1 LRPSSPKAAGGLEG
15 KTMVH
20 LRYALLLALTLTLS
34 LAGCPEDGDDDDDV
48 IGDDDD
54 ATADDDDATADDD
67 DTVALEQLD
76 PQRIFDDVAY
86 LASDELGGRAPGT
99 EGNEAALQYVESVFE
114 EYGLEPMGDEGG
126 YRQGFTLE
134 QWQQLAPSVLIL
146 GGTELTEGSDFVVF
160 SNSGSGDVTA
170 EMVFVG
176 YGLTV
181 PAFDPAAY
189 PDCPFA
195 ADGYDD
201 YADVDV
207 TGKIA
212 LLMRHGPH
220 DDEAYADECPGN
232 EASVSPGDA
241 WTFGY
246 KAANASLHGAAA
258 VILVG
263 DYNHGASP
271 VEGYI
276 GGDYFVAQM
285 PMMSPRRTL
294 VEEQVAELEAWYDQ
308 IEATDQPYSQATG
321 ATATVTLEAELVEVH
336 TANVHGVIPG
346 TDPALADEV
355 VIYGAHIDHVGTDAE
370 GTVYNG
376 ADDNASGSAVM
387 LEMARMMA
395 AGGVEPARTVLF
407 SAYNAEEL
415 GLIGSCHYV
424 DEPIYPLED
433 TVAMLSIDM
442 VGAGDAS
449 GLIFFGGTYEPHSW
463 LSDLAAAATD
473 AAGLDL
479 VIAPMDPSYNSDHG
493 CFAFAGI
500 PAMLA
505 LTLGPH
511 GYYHTPEDTIENILE
526 EDLGAAAA
534 ILWETLKPLATGTE
548 DQFDATRIDS
558 GGEVPGALAPA
569 ALDRHR

>member
-1 LRPSSPKAAGGLEG
+1 
-15 KTMVH
+15 MVH
-20 LRYALLLALTLTLS
+20 LRYALLLTLTLG
-34 LAGCPEDGDDDDDV
+34 LALTGCPEDVPADDDDDDAADDDDV
-48 IGDDDD
+48 TSDDDD
-54 ATADDDDATADDD
+54 ATSDDDDDSAP
-67 DTVALEQLD
+67 VEELD

-86 LASDELGGRAPGT
+86 LASDEMGGRSPGT
-99 EGNEAALQYVESVFE
+99 DGNEAALEYVESVFE
-114 EYGLEPMGDEGG
+114 EYGLVPVGDEGG
-126 YRQGFTLE
+126 YRQEFSFE
-134 QWQQLAPSVLIL
+134 QWQQLAPAELVL
-146 GGTELTEGSDFVVF
+146 GGVATTEGSDFVAF

-170 EMVFVG
+170 EVIFVG

-181 PAFDPAAY
+181 PAFDPGTY

-201 YADVDV
+201 YAAVDV

-212 LLMRHGPH
+212 LMLRHGPH

-232 EASVSPGDA
+232 EASVTAGDA

-246 KAANASLHGAAA
+246 KAANASLHGAGA

-276 GGDYFVAQM
+276 GSDYLVPDM
-285 PMMSPRRTL
+285 PMVSPRRTL
-294 VEEQVAELEAWYDQ
+294 VEDHVADLEAWAGQ
-308 IEATDQPYSQATG
+308 IDDTDSPASQATG
-321 ATATVTLEAELVEVH
+321 VTATVTLEAELVEVV

-346 TDPALADEV
+346 SDPDLADEV
-355 VIYGAHIDHVGTDAE
+355 IIYGSHIDHVGTDAE

-387 LEMARMMA
+387 LEMARLMA
-395 AGGVEPARTVLF
+395 RGGVQPARTVMF

-415 GLIGSCHYV
+415 GLIGSCFYTE
-424 DEPIYPLED
+424 EPVYPLED

-442 VGAGDAS
+442 VGAGDGS
-449 GLIFFGGTYEPHSW
+449 GLIFYGGTYEPYSW

-479 VIAPMDPSYNSDHG
+479 FVAPMEASFNSDHG
-493 CFAFAGI
+493 CFAWAGV

-511 GYYHTPEDTIENILE
+511 GYYHTPEDTIDNILI
-526 EDLGAAAA
+526 EDLESAAQ
-534 ILWETLKPLATGTE
+534 ILWATLQPLATATE
-548 DQFDATRIDS
+548 DQFDAASVRGTPPASRRAA
-558 GGEVPGALAPA
+558 VAPR
-569 ALDRHR
+569 DRDR

>member
-1 LRPSSPKAAGGLEG
+1 
-15 KTMVH
+15 MVP
-20 LRYALLLALTLTLS
+20 LRYALLLTLALTLP
-34 LAGCPEDGDDDDDV
+34 LAGCPED
-48 IGDDDD
+48 
-54 ATADDDDATADDD
+54 TADDDDDATADDD
-67 DTVALEQLD
+67 DTTADDDDTTSDDDDDSGPVEQLD

-86 LASDELGGRAPGT
+86 LASDEMGGRSPGT

-114 EYGLEPMGDEGG
+114 EYGLVPVGDEGG
-126 YRQGFTLE
+126 YRQAFSFE
-134 QWQQLAPSVLIL
+134 QWQQLAPAALVL
-146 GGTELTEGSDFVVF
+146 GGAELTEGSDFVVF
-160 SNSGSGDVTA
+160 SSSGSGDVTA

-181 PAFDPAAY
+181 PAFDPGTY

-195 ADGYDD
+195 AGGYDD

-212 LLMRHGPH
+212 LMLRHGPH

-232 EASVSPGDA
+232 EASVTPGDA

-276 GGDYFVAQM
+276 GGDYLVPDM
-285 PMMSPRRTL
+285 PMVSPRRTL
-294 VEEQVAELEAWYDQ
+294 VEAEVADLEAWYDQ
-308 IEATDQPYSQATG
+308 IEATDQPYSQDTG
-321 ATATVTLEAELVEVH
+321 AMATVTLEAELVEVH
-336 TANVHGVIPG
+336 TANVHGVVPG
-346 TDPALADEV
+346 SDPALADEV
-355 VIYGAHIDHVGTDAE
+355 IIYGAHIDHVGTDAE

-395 AGGVEPARTVLF
+395 RGGVEPARTVLF

-424 DEPIYPLED
+424 GEPIYPLED

-442 VGAGDAS
+442 VGSGDGS
-449 GLIFFGGTYEPHSW
+449 GLIFYGGTYEPFSW
-463 LSDLAAAATD
+463 LSDLAAAATED
-473 AAGLDL
+473 AGLEL
-479 VIAPMDPSYNSDHG
+479 AIAPMDATYNSDHG
-493 CFAFAGI
+493 CFAWAGI

-511 GYYHTPEDTIENILE
+511 GYYHTPEDTIDNILI
-526 EDLGAAAA
+526 EDLEAAAS
-534 ILWETLKPLATGTE
+534 ILWETLKPLATGNE
-548 DQFDATRIDS
+548 DTFEAASATGTSASPTRLS
-558 GGEVPGALAPA
+558 PY
-569 ALDRHR
+569 DRGH

>member
-1 LRPSSPKAAGGLEG
+1 MA
-15 KTMVH
+15 H
-20 LRYALLLALTLTLS
+20 LRYALLLMLSLPLS
-34 LAGCPEDGDDDDDV
+34 LAGCPED
-48 IGDDDD
+48 
-54 ATADDDDATADDD
+54 AADDDDATGDDD
-67 DTVALEQLD
+67 DVTAGDDDDSAGDDDDSAPLEQLD

-86 LASDELGGRAPGT
+86 LASDEMGGRSPGT

-114 EYGLEPMGDEGG
+114 EYGLVPVGDEGG
-126 YRQGFTLE
+126 YRQAFTLE
-134 QWQQLAPSVLIL
+134 QWQQLAPAELTL
-146 GGTELTEGSDFVVF
+146 GGVELTEGSDFVVF

-181 PAFDPAAY
+181 PAFDPGTY

-201 YADVDV
+201 YAEVDV

-212 LLMRHGPH
+212 LMLRHGPH

-232 EASVSPGDA
+232 AASVSPGDA

-276 GGDYFVAQM
+276 GGEYFAAGM
-285 PMMSPRRTL
+285 PMVSPRRTL
-294 VEEQVAELEAWYDQ
+294 VEEQVADLQAWYDQ
-308 IEATDQPYSQATG
+308 IEATDLPCSRDTG

-355 VIYGAHIDHVGTDAE
+355 IIYGAHIDHVGTDAE

-395 AGGVEPARTVLF
+395 RGGVEPARTVLF

-415 GLIGSCHYV
+415 GLVGSCYYV
-424 DEPIYPLED
+424 GEPIYPLED

-442 VGAGDAS
+442 VGAGDGS
-449 GLIFFGGTYEPHSW
+449 GLIFFGGTYEPFSW
-463 LSDLAAAATD
+463 ISDLAEAATTG
-473 AAGLDL
+473 AGLDL
-479 VIAPMDPSYNSDHG
+479 TIAPMEASYNSDHG
-493 CFAFAGI
+493 CFAWAGV
-500 PAMLA
+500 PALLA

-511 GYYHTPEDTIENILE
+511 GYYHTPEDTIDTILV
-526 EDLGAAAA
+526 EDLEAASS

-548 DQFDATRIDS
+548 DQFDAAARTAADVV
-558 GGEVPGALAPA
+558 VPPGA
-569 ALDRHR
+569 ALDARDRHR

>member
-1 LRPSSPKAAGGLEG
+1 
-15 KTMVH
+15 MVH
-20 LRYALLLALTLTLS
+20 LRYVLLLALALTLA
-34 LAGCPEDGDDDDDV
+34 LAGCPEDAADDDT
-48 IGDDDD
+48 
-54 ATADDDDATADDD
+54 TADDDDATADDD
-67 DTVALEQLD
+67 DAAADDDDSAPLEVLN

-86 LASDELGGRAPGT
+86 LAADERGGRQPGT

-114 EYGLEPMGDEGG
+114 EYGLLPVGDEGDF
-126 YRQGFTLE
+126 RQRFSLE
-134 QWQQLAPSVLIL
+134 QWQQLAPASLVL
-146 GGTELTEGSDFVVF
+146 GGAELAEGSDFSVF

-181 PAFDPAAY
+181 PAFDPDAY
-189 PDCPFA
+189 PDCPFT

-212 LLMRHGPH
+212 LLFRHGPH
-220 DDEAYADECPGN
+220 DDETYADECPGN
-232 EASVSPGDA
+232 EATVSPGDA

-246 KAANASLHGAAA
+246 KAANADLHGAAA

-263 DYNHGASP
+263 DYEHGPSP
-271 VEGYI
+271 VDGYI
-276 GGDYFVAQM
+276 GGDYLVPDM
-285 PMMSPRRTL
+285 PTVSPRRNL
-294 VEEQVAELEAWYDQ
+294 VEEQVVQLHDWYDQ
-308 IEATDQPYSQATG
+308 IEATDQPYSQDTG
-321 ATATVTLEAELVEVH
+321 ATATVTVESELVEIH

-346 TDPALADEV
+346 ADPALADEV
-355 VIYGAHIDHVGTDAE
+355 VIYGAHIDHVGTDPG
-370 GTVYNG
+370 GTVFNG

-395 AGGVEPARTVLF
+395 RGGVEPARTVLF
-407 SAYNAEEL
+407 SSYNAEEM

-424 DEPIYPLED
+424 DQPIYPLED

-442 VGAGDAS
+442 VGAGDGS
-449 GLIFFGGTYEPHSW
+449 GLIFFGGTYPPFSW
-463 LSDLAAAATD
+463 LSDLAEAATT

-479 VIAPMDPSYNSDHG
+479 TIAPMEATYNSDHG
-493 CFAFAGI
+493 CFAWAGV

-505 LTLGPH
+505 MTLGPH
-511 GYYHTPEDTIENILE
+511 PYYHTPEDTIDNILV
-526 EDLGAAAA
+526 EDLGAAAS

-548 DQFDATRIDS
+548 EQFDAAHGATDVGVPR
-558 GGEVPGALAPA
+558 GGAPDA
-569 ALDRHR
+569 RDRHR